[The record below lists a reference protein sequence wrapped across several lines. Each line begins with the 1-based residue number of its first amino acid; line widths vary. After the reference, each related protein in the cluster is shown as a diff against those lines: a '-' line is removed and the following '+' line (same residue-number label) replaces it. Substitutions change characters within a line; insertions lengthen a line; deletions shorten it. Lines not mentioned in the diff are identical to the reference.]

1 VIRIAAVVTLAL
13 AAAGGIM
20 VVTLVVRR
28 LLLARELRRHEAAA
42 ARLRP
47 VALAIV
53 DGEPP
58 EAEPEPG
65 DAIVLAELLRRYGRR
80 LTGDSRERIGA
91 YLETTGSVDEALDE
105 LRSRRSWRRAAAAF
119 ALGDMGSQR
128 AAGPLLAALG
138 DPERDVRAA
147 AARSLGRLGVVDAVE
162 PLVAALADVT
172 VPRVVAAQ
180 ALVAIGEAAA
190 PRLAPLLDADDAAI
204 RRAALDV
211 LGLVGSAADAAL
223 VVRSLRDP
231 SAEVRSGAARALG
244 RLGGRAGS
252 AELQRALDDRV
263 AFVRAS
269 AANALCRVGDRSAS
283 PALVELARSD
293 EYAPA
298 RAAAYALAALDPAF
312 LAAEAERAGAS
323 QYLLEA
329 ADVAAL

>member
-13 AAAGGIM
+13 AAVGAIT

-28 LLLARELRRHEAAA
+28 LLLARELRRHDADA

-58 EAEPEPG
+58 EAELEPG
-65 DAIVLAELLRRYGRR
+65 DAIVLADLLRRYGRQ
-80 LTGDSRERIGA
+80 LTGPSRERIGA
-91 YLETTGSVDEALDE
+91 YLETTGAVEEALQE

-119 ALGDMGSQR
+119 ALGDMGSRR
-128 AAGPLLAALG
+128 AAGPLLAALE
-138 DPERDVRAA
+138 DHERDVRAA
-147 AARSLGRLGVVDAVE
+147 AARSLGRLGVVEAVE
-162 PLVAALADVT
+162 RLVAALAEVT
-172 VPRVVAAQ
+172 VPRVIAAQ
-180 ALVAIGEAAA
+180 ALVSIGESAA
-190 PRLAPLLDADDAAI
+190 PRLTPLLDADDPAV

-244 RLGGRAGS
+244 SLGGRAGS
-252 AELQRALDDRV
+252 DELRRSLDDRV

-269 AANALCRVGDRSAS
+269 AANALARVGDRSAA
-283 PALVELARSD
+283 PALAELARSD
-293 EYAPA
+293 EFAPA
-298 RAAAYALAALDPAF
+298 RAGAYALSALDPAF
-312 LAAEAERAGAS
+312 LAAEVGRPGAS